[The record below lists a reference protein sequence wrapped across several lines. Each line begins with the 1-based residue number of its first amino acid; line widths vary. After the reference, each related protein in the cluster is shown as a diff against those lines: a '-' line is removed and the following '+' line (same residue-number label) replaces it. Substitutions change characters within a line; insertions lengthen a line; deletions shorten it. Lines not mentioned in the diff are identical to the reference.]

1 MLLHESEPSVG
12 LWRLV
17 GEGPRS
23 ALLAFRW
30 GRDGIEGVEL
40 EPRAP
45 LTGRC
50 AASPWARISPAR
62 GLTTAVA
69 VEPDGGHATV
79 TVYGSQGRALHR
91 SPSAEAAAAVALPS
105 SAASSLGTP
114 LGSSPLGSFEHEWL
128 EFVAGTV
135 GKRSKQRR
143 RAAGERRVDAAG
155 W

>member
-1 MLLHESEPSVG
+1 MLLHETAPIIG

-23 ALLAFRW
+23 SLISFRW

-50 AASPWARISPAR
+50 SASPWARVCPAR
-62 GLTTAVA
+62 GLTTAVL
-69 VEPDGGHATV
+69 VEAEGGHATV
-79 TVYGSQGRALHR
+79 TLYGAQGRALYR
-91 SPSAEAAAAVALPS
+91 SPSAEAAAAVALPGS
-105 SAASSLGTP
+105 LGSSLGTP

-128 EFVAGTV
+128 EFMAGTV
-135 GKRSKQRR
+135 GKRSRQRR
-143 RAAGERRVDAAG
+143 RAQGE
-155 W
+155 